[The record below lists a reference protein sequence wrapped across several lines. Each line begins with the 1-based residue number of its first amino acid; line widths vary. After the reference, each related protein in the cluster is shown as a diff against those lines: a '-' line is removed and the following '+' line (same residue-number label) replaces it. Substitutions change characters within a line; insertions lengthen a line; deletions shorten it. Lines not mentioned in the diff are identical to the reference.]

1 MLKWLVSLIFIF
13 IFSIQ
18 SYAGDFEKVDKY
30 ARSVRK
36 SGNYKELARKLTD
49 RFANDE
55 DKVRAIYVWI
65 TDNVKY
71 DWNKFQINLKGGG
84 RYHIKGRTK
93 AEILLKKEKIKEK
106 KINTVFRTG
115 KGVCEDYSMLF
126 KAMCDEIGIKSII
139 INGKIKVDPHNIG
152 KFPSRS
158 SHAWNAVKINNKWQL
173 VDATW
178 GSGYV
183 RSGIFYKKF
192 EDRFFMT
199 EPEIFIL
206 NHYPN
211 DTKWQLLEKP
221 VSKQEFSNFV
231 FVHSAFYENKVI
243 DFSPKT
249 GFLNAKNKF
258 AIVKMKFKNTPPDIY
273 LFSNKKLKKVDIIKK
288 GNEIDIKVPTLG
300 KHNKQVKIVIRK
312 GNKVLPL
319 LEYKIEEND
328 R

>member
-13 IFSIQ
+13 IFSFQ

-36 SGNYKELARKLTD
+36 SGNYKELAIKLTY
-49 RFANDE
+49 RFVNEE
-55 DKVRAIYVWI
+55 DKARAIYVWI
-65 TDNVKY
+65 TDNIKY
-71 DWNKFQINLKGGG
+71 DWNKFQNNLKGRG

-93 AEILLKKEKIKEK
+93 AEILLKKKKINEKR
-106 KINTVFRTG
+106 INTVFRTG
-115 KGVCEDYSMLF
+115 KGICEDYSMLF
-126 KAMCDEIGIKSII
+126 KAMCDEIGLKSII
-139 INGKIKVDPHNIG
+139 INGKIKVNPNNIG
-152 KFPSRS
+152 NFPNRS
-158 SHAWNAVKINNKWQL
+158 SHAWNAVKINNKWRL

-183 RSGIFYKKF
+183 RSGVFYKKF

-206 NHYPN
+206 NHFP
-211 DTKWQLLEKP
+211 DDPKWQLLEKQ

-258 AIVKMKFKNTPPDIY
+258 AIVKMKFKNTPPDVYIY
-273 LFSNKKLKKVDIIKK
+273 SDNKLKKTGFIKH
-288 GNEIDIKVPTLG
+288 GNEIEIKVPTLG